1 MAGVDTHNSPAL
13 EPQTQWLSWAR
24 AYLLQGCQPVVP
36 QRLGSA
42 ACARIGNVLEGERD
56 VEFRVSDR
64 SCYDAESEDEG
75 ISSEDES
82 ISFDGSSGECPIC
95 LGTRGAGTTKV
106 ALRCSHVFCQDCL
119 DQHIATALSAGRN
132 AWCPLC
138 REPLDSAD
146 LPMAAVAVA
155 NSSNNDDDDD
165 DDGSLPPPPLNPR
178 AERRE
183 ARQFRRAARRAHLKR
198 CPSCNAAIEKNEGCD
213 HMICACGHHFS
224 WDAAEA
230 VAPCTC
236 LNMDTFWGSTCE
248 GCSKRAKVKLCAYR
262 AATATIG
269 IPTAAAAGAVAG
281 AVAGTAVVAAGVA
294 GTAVTAVGLSSAAVV
309 AAVPAVVC
317 APMAAVYEPVR
328 RLRKKSANPFK
339 EHMGDGA
346 RLVAMG
352 AFALCNDSD

>member
-146 LPMAAVAVA
+146 SPTAAVAA
-155 NSSNNDDDDD
+155 PNNNHS
-165 DDGSLPPPPLNPR
+165 GTPPPPPPPPAAAPAAGAAPPPPPPAPHQRARLPLPPPRAPSWPQQRPAPPR
-178 AERRE
+178 QIRR
-183 ARQFRRAARRAHLKR
+183 RKAAHRGSVGLLEQQGEQLRSGWSLQEQSPNSADTWL
-198 CPSCNAAIEKNEGCD
+198 PSD
-213 HMICACGHHFS
+213 TV
-224 WDAAEA
+224 AAEA
-230 VAPCTC
+230 ATIAKATSTATPSAVNGMDIAEWHSSATTAAACATVAT
-236 LNMDTFWGSTCE
+236 T
-248 GCSKRAKVKLCAYR
+248 
-262 AATATIG
+262 AATA
-269 IPTAAAAGAVAG
+269 AA
-281 AVAGTAVVAAGVA
+281 T
-294 GTAVTAVGLSSAAVV
+294 TPSHYCL
-309 AAVPAVVC
+309 PAD
-317 APMAAVYEPVR
+317 
-328 RLRKKSANPFK
+328 L
-339 EHMGDGA
+339 
-346 RLVAMG
+346 L
-352 AFALCNDSD
+352 